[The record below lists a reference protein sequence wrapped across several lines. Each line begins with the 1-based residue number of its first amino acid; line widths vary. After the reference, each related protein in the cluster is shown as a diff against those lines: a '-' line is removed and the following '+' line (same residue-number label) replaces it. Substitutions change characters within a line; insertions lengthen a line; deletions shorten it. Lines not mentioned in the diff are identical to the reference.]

1 MPDTELGSKGW
12 AFVVLLQDED
22 DSSGLARLLDDVRMP
37 EAATD
42 MDFEK
47 SITFSRF

>member
-1 MPDTELGSKGW
+1 MVFMRSVW
-12 AFVVLLQDED
+12 A
-22 DSSGLARLLDDVRMP
+22 RMP

-47 SITFSRF
+47 SITFSCF